1 MTALNIK
8 LFREIRHLRGQLIAI
23 ILVIASGI
31 ASFVM
36 MRSMYSS
43 LLLTL
48 TSYYET
54 ARFADV
60 FVSARRV
67 PETIGPQLAEID
79 GVAAMETR
87 TVVDVMVDV
96 PGLKE
101 PASATVVSIPE
112 DRRPSLNDLHMM
124 SGTWVR
130 PGHEHDVILSAAFA
144 EANHLSQGDQIS
156 VVINGKWKALQITG
170 VAISPEYIIEV
181 SPGSIM
187 IDNKRYGVM
196 WMGREALSAAYDM
209 KGAFNSAVF
218 SLYPGAS
225 VNTVREKIDVILKQY
240 GSMGAIGRTD
250 QLSHRLISDEI
261 RQNEVSA
268 LYIPIIF
275 FSVAV
280 FLLNIALVRLVSTQ
294 RMYVA
299 ILKAFGYSNLSIA
312 LHYIGFAVVAVLGGT
327 VLGMILGY
335 YFGVQMTGL
344 YTRFYRFPVLRFT
357 MPEGVLA
364 LSVVVSLLAAVLGA
378 SSAVRSAVLLPPA
391 EAMRPDSPKAFKSG
405 ILDRFAFMRFVSPIT
420 HMIMRNIERR
430 PVKSSISIVMIALA
444 TAILIVGRFMFDAI
458 DGVIDTQFNRSQ
470 RDDAALTFRQ
480 PLSSPAAFDLL
491 RLPGVMRVECFRMVG
506 VDLRNGQYMKRGA
519 ITGLPH
525 DRDLR
530 RVVDEHNRSIDIPDH
545 GLLLTSFLARQLHA
559 RVGDSIDVGLLE
571 QDRRTVR
578 LPITAVVDEIMG
590 VQVYMRNDELWK
602 LVREDGT
609 ISGAYLQ
616 VDHTK
621 LGDFYARVKQTPAIA
636 GVMVRETA
644 LRSFNETYSEN
655 MWISTTAIVFFA
667 VVIAFGVVY
676 NSARIAL
683 SERGNELASL
693 RVLGLTRGEITVI
706 LLGEQVAL
714 TMAGI
719 PVGVAIGY
727 ALCAWLPTAFET
739 DIFRIPFS
747 FTLRNVGLAM
757 VVILSVTIV
766 TGVMIR
772 RRLNTLDLVAV
783 LKSRE

>member
-1 MTALNIK
+1 MTALNKK
-8 LFREIRHLRGQLIAI
+8 LFREIRHVRGQLIAI

-31 ASFVM
+31 ATFVM

-43 LLLTL
+43 LQLTL

-67 PETIGPQLAEID
+67 PETIAAQLSSID
-79 GVAAMETR
+79 GIAALETR
-87 TVVDVMVDV
+87 TVVDVMVEV
-96 PGLKE
+96 PGLNE
-101 PASATVVSIPE
+101 PASATIVSIPE
-112 DRRPSLNDLHMM
+112 DRRPDLNDLHMV
-124 SGTWVR
+124 SGLWVR
-130 PGHEHDVILSAAFA
+130 PGHERDVILSAAFA
-144 EANHLSQGDQIS
+144 QANTLTQGDHIA
-156 VVINGKWKALQITG
+156 VVINGKWRSLEVTG

-181 SPGSIM
+181 SPGTIM
-187 IDNKRYGVM
+187 IDNKRYGVL

-209 KGAFNSAVF
+209 KGAFNNAVF

-225 VNTVREKIDVILKQY
+225 VNTVREKIDVVLKQY
-240 GSMGAIGRTD
+240 GSMGAIGRED

-261 RQNEVSA
+261 KQNEVSA

-275 FSVAV
+275 FGVAI

-299 ILKAFGYSNLSIA
+299 ILKAFGYSNTSIA
-312 LHYIGFAVVAVLGGT
+312 LHYVGFAVVAVIGGT
-327 VLGMILGY
+327 AVGMLLGY
-335 YFGVQMTGL
+335 YLGVQMTEL
-344 YTRFYRFPVLRFT
+344 YTRFYRFPVLKFT
-357 MPEGVLA
+357 MPTGVLVS
-364 LSVVVSLLAAVLGA
+364 SVVVSLLAALLGA
-378 SSAVRSAVLLPPA
+378 SSAVRSAVRLPPA
-391 EAMRPDSPKAFKSG
+391 EAMRPESPKAFRNG
-405 ILDRFAFMRFVSPIT
+405 LLDRFAFMQRVSPIT
-420 HMIMRNIERR
+420 HMIIRNIERR
-430 PVKSSISIVMIALA
+430 PIKSTISIAMIGLA
-444 TAILIVGRFMFDAI
+444 TAILIVGRFMFDAV
-458 DGVIDTQFNRSQ
+458 DGVIDTQFNRAQ
-470 RDDAALTFRQ
+470 RDDATLTFRQ

-491 RLPGVMRVECFRMVG
+491 RLPGVMRAECVRMVG
-506 VDLRNGQYMKRGA
+506 VDLRNGQYVKRGA
-519 ITGLPH
+519 ITGMPAT
-525 DRDLR
+525 RDLR
-530 RVVDEHNRSIDIPDH
+530 RVVDSKNVSVDIPDH
-545 GLLLTSFLARQLHA
+545 GLLLTSFYARQLHVG
-559 RVGDSIDVGLLE
+559 VGDSLDVVLLE
-571 QDRRTVR
+571 KDRRTVR
-578 LPITAVVDEIMG
+578 LPVAAVVDELMG
-590 VQVYMRNDELWK
+590 VQAYMRIDDLWK
-602 LVREDGT
+602 LVQEDGT

-616 VDHTK
+616 VDHSK
-621 LGDFYARVKQTPAIA
+621 MQEFYKQVKRTPAIA

-693 RVLGLTRGEITVI
+693 RVLGLTRTEIAII

-714 TMAGI
+714 TIAGI
-719 PVGVAIGY
+719 PVGIVIGY

-747 FTLRNVGLAM
+747 FTLRNAGLAT
-757 VVILSVTIV
+757 VVIFSVTIV
-766 TGVMIR
+766 TGLMIR
-772 RRLNTLDLVAV
+772 RRLNSLDLVAV